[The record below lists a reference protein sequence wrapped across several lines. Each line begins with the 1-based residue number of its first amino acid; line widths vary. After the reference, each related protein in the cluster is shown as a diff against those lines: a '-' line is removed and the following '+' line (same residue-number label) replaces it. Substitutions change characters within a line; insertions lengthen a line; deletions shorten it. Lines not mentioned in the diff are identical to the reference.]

1 MNAAAEANHL
11 RLRTPE
17 GITFSLPLA
26 GPVARLLAWLIDI
39 AIVFA
44 LTTVLGIAAGLLGW
58 LAPDIAV
65 AASTVSFFVVQFGYA
80 MFTEWSQRGQTV
92 GKRVFSLR
100 VVDIA
105 GHRLQFSQVAIRN
118 LLRAV
123 DFLPGLYLVGGLAV
137 LLSRHGQ
144 RLGDLAANTVVVRV
158 PKLAQPDIAQ
168 LMAGKFNSLRDH
180 VHLCGQ
186 LRQEVSPEEAALAL
200 AALQRRDELDADSRV
215 TLFRELADHF
225 REKVRFPP
233 EITEG
238 IADEQFVRNVV
249 DILYRTRGKESS

>member
-65 AASTVSFFVVQFGYA
+65 AASTLSFFVVQFGYA
-80 MFTEWSQRGQTV
+80 MFTEWAQRGQTV

-123 DFLPGLYLVGGLAV
+123 DFLPGLYLVGGLAA

-144 RLGDLAANTVVVRV
+144 RLGDLAANTVVIRV
-158 PKLAQPDIAQ
+158 PKLTQPDIAQ
-168 LMAGKFNSLRDH
+168 LLAGKFNSLRDQ
-180 VHLCGQ
+180 VHLCGK

-225 REKVRFPP
+225 RAKVRFPP

-238 IADEQFVRNVV
+238 LADEQFVRNVV
-249 DILYRTRGKESS
+249 DILYRTRGKEGS